1 VIPPNVGWTHGR
13 FGSRELAKGYKL
25 APGTVARALAL
36 AAKYRG
42 TIVAYLGVL
51 VLSSF
56 LGVAPALIV
65 RSLID
70 DAIVPR
76 RGELVGRYAI
86 AGFVVAVLFALIGL
100 ASRYLSS
107 RVGEGLIFDL
117 RVKLFDHV
125 QRMSVAFFTRTQTG
139 ALISRLNNDVVG
151 AQNAVTNTL
160 GSVVSSG
167 ITLGTTIVAMLVLS
181 WQITLL
187 ALLVLPLFLLP
198 SKRAGRRLQRLSRDQ
213 MNLNAGMNATMQE
226 RFNVSGAMLA
236 KLFGRP
242 DAERDDFSEKAAGVR
257 DIGIR
262 IAVYSRWFFI
272 LLSVIAA
279 FGSAVVYW
287 VGGSLAVRGAVS
299 VGDIVALATLLGQLY
314 QPLIT
319 LTNARVDLMTS
330 FVSFERVF
338 EVVDLPP
345 MVSDM
350 PDATSLELARAPRI
364 EFRDVWFRYPRAQD
378 VSIASLEMVGDFAE
392 ESKAGDVLK
401 GVSLVAEPDTT
412 VALVGPSGAGKTT
425 ITMLVPRLYDV
436 DRGSV
441 EIDRQD
447 VRSMTQESLRHQIG
461 VVAQDPHMFHDT
473 IRNNLRYAR
482 PDATDDELIAACRSA
497 QIYQLIASLPDGFE
511 TVVGERGYRLS
522 GGEKQRLAIARVL
535 LKAPSIVILDEATS
549 SLDSESEALIQ
560 AALDA
565 ALADRTSIVIAHRLS
580 TILGA
585 DQIFVV
591 DDGRIVERGTHAE
604 LILQAGLYADLY
616 TTQFA
621 RAVEP
626 VAADEVT

>member
-1 VIPPNVGWTHGR
+1 MRGR
-13 FGSRELAKGYKL
+13 FGGSELAKGYKL
-25 APGTVARALAL
+25 APGTVKRALRL
-36 AAKYRG
+36 AAKYRA
-42 TIVAYLGVL
+42 TITAHLIVL
-51 VLSSF
+51 VVTSF

-70 DAIVPR
+70 DAIIPR
-76 RGELVGRYAI
+76 RGGLVGRYAI
-86 AGFVVAVLFALIGL
+86 LGFAVAVLFALIGL

-107 RVGEGLIFDL
+107 RIGEGLIFDL

-125 QRMSVAFFTRTQTG
+125 QRMPLAFFTRTQTG

-151 AQNAVTNTL
+151 AQNALTNTL
-160 GSVVSSG
+160 GSVVSSA
-167 ITLGTTIVAMLVLS
+167 ITLGTTLVAMLVLS

-242 DAERDDFSEKAAGVR
+242 DAERDEFSTRAAGVR
-257 DIGIR
+257 DIGVR
-262 IAVYSRWFFI
+262 IAVYSRSFFI

-314 QPLIT
+314 QPLVG

-338 EVVDLPP
+338 EVLDLAP
-345 MVSDM
+345 MVA
-350 PDATSLELARAPRI
+350 DAEGATDLQLDGAPRI
-364 EFRDVWFRYPRAQD
+364 ELKDVSFRYPRAQD
-378 VSIASLEMVGDFAE
+378 VSLASLEMVGEFDE
-392 ESKAGDVLK
+392 EVRAGDVLR
-401 GVSLVAEPDTT
+401 GVSLVAEGGRT

-425 ITMLVPRLYDV
+425 ITMLIPRLYDV
-436 DRGSV
+436 GSGAV
-441 EIDRQD
+441 TIDGND
-447 VRSMTQESLRHQIG
+447 VRSITQQSLRAQIG

-482 PDATDDELIAACRSA
+482 PEAPDDELVAACRAA
-497 QIYQLIASLPDGFE
+497 QIYDLIASLPEGFD

-535 LKAPSIVILDEATS
+535 LKAPAIVILDEATS
-549 SLDSESEALIQ
+549 SLDSESEALIRD
-560 AALDA
+560 ALDA
-565 ALADRTSIVIAHRLS
+565 ALAHRTSVVIAHRLS

-585 DQIFVV
+585 DRIFVV
-591 DDGRIVERGTHAE
+591 DRGRIVQQGTHAE
-604 LILQAGLYADLY
+604 LMSEPGLYANLY
-616 TTQFA
+616 RTQFA
-621 RAVEP
+621 RQVAVTAE
-626 VAADEVT
+626 E

>member
-1 VIPPNVGWTHGR
+1 MIPPNIGWMHGR
-13 FGSRELAKGYKL
+13 FGGSDLKGHKL
-25 APGTVARALAL
+25 APGTVKRALKL
-36 AAKYRG
+36 ATKYRV
-42 TIVAYLGVL
+42 TIAAYLVVL
-51 VLSSF
+51 VASSLF
-56 LGVAPALIV
+56 GVAPALIV

-70 DAIVPR
+70 DAIIPR
-76 RGELVGRYAI
+76 RGDLVGRYAI

-125 QRMSVAFFTRTQTG
+125 QRMPVAFFTRTQTG

-151 AQNAVTNTL
+151 AQNALTNTL
-160 GSVVSSG
+160 GSVVSSA
-167 ITLGTTIVAMLVLS
+167 ITLGTTIVAMLILS

-187 ALLVLPLFLLP
+187 ALFVLPLFLLP

-213 MNLNAGMNATMQE
+213 MNLNAAMNATMQE

-242 DAERDDFSEKAAGVR
+242 DRERDEFSEKAAGVR

-262 IAVYSRWFFI
+262 IAVYSRSFFI

-287 VGGSLAVRGAVS
+287 VGGSLAVRGVVS
-299 VGDIVALATLLGQLY
+299 VGDIVALVTLLGMLY
-314 QPLIT
+314 QPLIG

-338 EVVDLPP
+338 EVLDVAP
-345 MVSDM
+345 MVDDA
-350 PDATSLELARAPRI
+350 PDAVPLTVRGAPRI
-364 EFRDVWFRYPRAQD
+364 ELSNVTFRYPRAQD
-378 VSIASLEMVGDFAE
+378 VSVASLEMVGEFADE
-392 ESKAGDVLK
+392 MKSGDVLK
-401 GVSLVAEPDTT
+401 DVSLVAGSGQT

-425 ITMLVPRLYDV
+425 ITMLIPRLYDV
-436 DRGSV
+436 GAGGV
-441 EIDRQD
+441 TIDGVD
-447 VRSMTQESLRHQIG
+447 VRTVTQQSLRAQIG

-482 PDATDDELIAACRSA
+482 PDATDEELVAACRAA
-497 QIYQLIASLPDGFE
+497 QIYDLIASLPEGFD

-535 LKAPSIVILDEATS
+535 LKAPAIVILDEATS

-560 AALDA
+560 DALGA
-565 ALADRTSIVIAHRLS
+565 ALADRTSVVIAHRLS

-591 DDGRIVERGTHAE
+591 DDGRIVEHGTHAE
-604 LILQAGLYADLY
+604 LIQRGGLYAVLY

-621 RAVEP
+621 RAVDV
-626 VAADEVT
+626 VAND